1 MVKKEEN
8 KEHQRKE
15 PLMKRRVVRIGQ
27 KGKCKVTAR
36 EKELSSELD
45 VRIAMIQALIP
56 LGLEAVA
63 EELKREVEMLA
74 GKRYSRRGGLP
85 GHYRWGKEDRS
96 IYLSDQKVRVSVP
109 RVRDALNNKEVGL
122 RTLELLQQPHD
133 ADEGVLRKILLGLS
147 CRDYQSCAEAVPEA
161 FGLSPSSISR
171 RFIKASS
178 RKLKELMERDL
189 SGYDFAVL
197 FIDGKSFAED
207 EIIIA
212 LGVTIEGEKVVLG
225 FVQSGTENERVI
237 KDFLNSLMD
246 RGLNIDQG
254 LLCVIDG
261 SKGLHS
267 GIRKVFR
274 DKAFIQRCQWHKREN
289 VVSYLPKGMQQ
300 IWRRKLQKA
309 YEKPTYEEAK
319 AELKRLKNELML
331 INRSAAASL
340 EEGLEETLTLHRM
353 GLFKELGISLKTTNC
368 IESVMSRVEAYTG
381 KVDHW
386 RNSSQKHRWVATA
399 LLEVETRLRKIKG
412 YRWLPL
418 LRAAMKQRLDHIREA
433 A

>member
-1 MVKKEEN
+1 MG
-8 KEHQRKE
+8 
-15 PLMKRRVVRIGQ
+15 RRVVRIGE
-27 KGKCKVTAR
+27 KGKSKVTPW

-45 VRIAMIQALIP
+45 MRIAMIKALIP

-74 GKRYSRRGGLP
+74 GKRYSRDGGLP
-85 GHYRWGKEDRS
+85 GHYRWGKENRS

-109 RVRDALNNKEVGL
+109 RVRDALNNKEVSL

-161 FGLSPSSISR
+161 FGLSASSISR

-189 SGYDFAVL
+189 SGDDFVVL

-212 LGVTIEGEKVVLG
+212 LGVTIGGEQVVLG

-261 SKGLHS
+261 SKGLYS
-267 GIRKVFR
+267 GIKKAFR
-274 DKAFIQRCQWHKREN
+274 ERIFIQRCQWHKREN
-289 VVSYLPKGMQQ
+289 VVNYLPKGMQQ

-319 AELKRLKNELML
+319 AELKRLHNELML

-340 EEGLEETLTLHRM
+340 EEGLEETLTLHRL

-368 IESVMSRVEAYTG
+368 IESVMSRVEAYIG

-412 YRWLPL
+412 YRYLPL
-418 LRAAMKQRLDHIREA
+418 LRSAMKQRLDKVREA